1 MNRSPFFYVGD
12 KYKLMSQLNNLFPK
26 KIGRLIEPFVGGGS
40 VFLNTKANEY
50 LANDNNPY
58 MIKLHQFLFEFKNK
72 RDEFFKQFESLII
85 SYGLSASFLGVI
97 VTDELKKEH
106 VKTYYAVFNKEAYKI
121 MKNDFNNNKDNMLL
135 LYALLI
141 YGFNHMLRFNK
152 AGDFNLPVGNV
163 DYNKNVNI
171 ALNAYF
177 DFVDNNC
184 VTFSSYDF
192 EEFINSIEFKKD
204 DFIYIDPPYLIS
216 ASEYNKNWLETEEKR
231 LLALLDELDKKK
243 IKFALSN
250 ILIHK
255 GNTNKILSEWSK
267 KYNQVIIQSNYISF
281 NDNTIKESTKEVLIT
296 NYGKS
301 TI

>member
-106 VKTYYAVFNKEAYKI
+106 AKTYYAVFNKEAYKI

-267 KYNQVIIQSNYISF
+267 KYNQVKIQSNYISF

>member
-1 MNRSPFFYVGD
+1 MTG
-12 KYKLMSQLNNLFPK
+12 
-26 KIGRLIEPFVGGGS
+26 
-40 VFLNTKANEY
+40 
-50 LANDNNPY
+50 
-58 MIKLHQFLFEFKNK
+58 
-72 RDEFFKQFESLII
+72 
-85 SYGLSASFLGVI
+85 
-97 VTDELKKEH
+97 
-106 VKTYYAVFNKEAYKI
+106 
-121 MKNDFNNNKDNMLL
+121 
-135 LYALLI
+135 
-141 YGFNHMLRFNK
+141 
-152 AGDFNLPVGNV
+152 
-163 DYNKNVNI
+163 
-171 ALNAYF
+171 
-177 DFVDNNC
+177 
-184 VTFSSYDF
+184 
-192 EEFINSIEFKKD
+192 
-204 DFIYIDPPYLIS
+204 IYIDPPYLIS